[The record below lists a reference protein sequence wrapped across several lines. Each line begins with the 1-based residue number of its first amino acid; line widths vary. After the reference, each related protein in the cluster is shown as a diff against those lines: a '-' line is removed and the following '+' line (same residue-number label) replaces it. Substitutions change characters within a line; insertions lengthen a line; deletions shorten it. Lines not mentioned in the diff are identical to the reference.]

1 MAPLGLHTVIRYD
14 WSVQW
19 AGPTQGAGRPQPL
32 VQPVSPPLG
41 GAAAPS
47 SSSAPE
53 RHTETSAPLPR
64 SESVSQSAVCQS
76 AVSQSVSNMAL
87 TNDPNYKKLEQW
99 YKANAGSLNMRDM
112 FEEDKDRFNKFRLE
126 ETREGGRDG
135 GDGGDGGGE
144 EGGRWA

>member
-64 SESVSQSAVCQS
+64 FES
-76 AVSQSVSNMAL
+76 VSQSVSNMAL

>member
-1 MAPLGLHTVIRYD
+1 
-14 WSVQW
+14 
-19 AGPTQGAGRPQPL
+19 
-32 VQPVSPPLG
+32 
-41 GAAAPS
+41 
-47 SSSAPE
+47 
-53 RHTETSAPLPR
+53 
-64 SESVSQSAVCQS
+64 
-76 AVSQSVSNMAL
+76 MAL

-126 ETREGGRDG
+126 TREGGRDG